1 MVMRGAFLIG
11 TVITLLIVGLLV
23 MKNVQTETSTDTN
36 KIEKIEHARE
46 AAEQVNKAMQ
56 QVQGAV
62 KNSSV
67 ETGE

>member
-1 MVMRGAFLIG
+1 MRGAFLIG